1 MELIVAI
8 ASLSYL
14 CYLCIEAIQVRKL
27 RKRLKKVIHI
37 NGIRGKSTVSRLVD
51 AGLRSAG
58 YKVFTKT
65 TGTSPRIIDVRNAER
80 EIPRQGKANIREQ
93 IQALRWAVRQHAD
106 ILIVECMA
114 VKPVLQAVCEHAILR
129 SDVTA
134 ITNVRADHLDEMGK
148 TLDEIAV
155 SLSNTI
161 PDHAAF
167 FTADAAYFD
176 FFKRQCA
183 PKHTKAFLSGDLQD
197 AYRAIDFPD
206 NVALALDICTY
217 LGADKA
223 KALAAMQ
230 TYRKDPGC
238 LKTVSYRNAQ
248 NRTLFFINTLAA
260 NDPHSTEIILKKA
273 ASQEYWHHKH
283 FLLINNRADRMSRLE
298 QYVQFAVAHQKLFDI
313 ILISGESKQLFY
325 QRLQQHI
332 NSANI
337 IIVDNVQ
344 YFETLKED
352 AVIFAAG
359 NICRSG
365 KILANYFERKGT
377 LVHDT

>member
-65 TGTSPRIIDVRNAER
+65 TGTSPRIIDVHNAER

-176 FFKRQCA
+176 FFKQRCA

-206 NVALALDICTY
+206 NVALALDICAY
-217 LGADKA
+217 LGVDKT
-223 KALAAMQ
+223 KALEGMKN
-230 TYRKDPGC
+230 YRKDPGC
-238 LKTVSYRNAQ
+238 FTIISYLNEQ
-248 NRTLFFINTLAA
+248 KRTLFFINTLAA

-273 ASQEYWHHKH
+273 ASQEYWHHKR

-298 QYVQFAVAHQKLFDI
+298 QYVQFAVAHQELFDI

-325 QRLQQHI
+325 QRLQPQI
-332 NSANI
+332 GCTNI

-365 KILANYFERKGT
+365 KILADYFERKGT
-377 LVHDT
+377 LVYDT

>member
-1 MELIVAI
+1 VELIVAI

-65 TGTSPRIIDVRNAER
+65 TGTSPRIIDVRNAEG

-114 VKPVLQAVCEHAILR
+114 VKPILQAVCEHAILR

-176 FFKRQCA
+176 FFTQQCA
-183 PKHTKAFLSGDLQD
+183 PKHTKVFLSGDLQD

-206 NVALALDICTY
+206 NVALALDICAY
-217 LGADKA
+217 LGVDKT
-223 KALAAMQ
+223 KALEGMKN
-230 TYRKDPGC
+230 YRKDPGC
-238 LKTVSYRNAQ
+238 FTIISYLNEQ
-248 NRTLFFINTLAA
+248 KRTLFFINTLAA

-273 ASQEYWHHKH
+273 ASQEYWHHKR

-298 QYVQFAVAHQKLFDI
+298 QYVQFAVAHQELFDI

-325 QRLQQHI
+325 QRLQPQI
-332 NSANI
+332 GCTNI

-365 KILANYFERKGT
+365 KILADYFEQKGT
-377 LVHDT
+377 LVYDT

>member
-1 MELIVAI
+1 M
-8 ASLSYL
+8 
-14 CYLCIEAIQVRKL
+14 L

-223 KALAAMQ
+223 KALATMQ

-365 KILANYFERKGT
+365 KILADYFERKGT
-377 LVHDT
+377 FVHDT